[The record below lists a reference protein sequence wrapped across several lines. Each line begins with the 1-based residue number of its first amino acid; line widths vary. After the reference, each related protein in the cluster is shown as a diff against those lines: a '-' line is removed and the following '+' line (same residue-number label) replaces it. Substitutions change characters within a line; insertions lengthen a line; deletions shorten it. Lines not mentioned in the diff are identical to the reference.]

1 MTEPRK
7 TEPPKEYIP
16 KCHGARANLP
26 KVDYTHL
33 PPEIMAVVNESK
45 GFSQESC
52 CHPVSHGDFQQP
64 AKQGRRRH
72 ICKTLT
78 REGNCDCIESSDY
91 TQHCGYAD
99 KWKQQKSCPCFME
112 KVLS

>member
-64 AKQGRRRH
+64 ALPKQ
-72 ICKTLT
+72 C
-78 REGNCDCIESSDY
+78 EGCEADTCAEACQDWIE
-91 TQHCGYAD
+91 QHDAAVRKD
-99 KWKQQKSCPCFME
+99 ERE
-112 KVLS
+112 KVLDDITQW